1 MKPKTKIQKEV
12 ARLSANLRPI
22 STTQIEWAYR
32 HCVEHIGYR
41 TKKGNITCSDC
52 GHEWHSDSG
61 LCDTLEGCTCPKCHA
76 ELKVQ
81 DTRRRI
87 YKETQNFSVITTCK
101 GYQVI
106 RVAQVRCE
114 SRKGEPMRFYCHEV
128 VQRWISPDGKVTDM
142 ALLRGFLFCYCDV
155 WALGSDMEVR
165 PHNSLYDDV
174 VARSCAYPK
183 MRILPQLRRN
193 GFKGDFHGI
202 SPVRLFKA
210 LLSDPRIETLM
221 KGGEI
226 EVMKHF
232 LFNTR
237 TADECWASYLI
248 AKRHKYQIDN
258 LSMWCDYLRMLK
270 KLGQDLRNP
279 KNICPEDFM
288 AAHDNATR
296 KIEAIHEKERAAEQR
311 RWEIER
317 REREQQRQLQRKKDA
332 EDFIANKSKFF
343 GLVITDEEIIV
354 KVLESIDEY
363 YNEGKTQG
371 ICVFGSGYYKKA
383 DTLILSAR
391 IGGEIISADS
401 MQVYKHMDI
410 GTAKIMPDEMQGVKH
425 YLIDELEPDEEF
437 NVTIF
442 KQKCDRYIEEIY
454 SHGNIPII
462 VGGTGFYIQAVL
474 YDIDFTKTETDD
486 AYRKEL
492 QKFADEHGN
501 EALHDRLKEIDEK
514 AAEHN
519 VKRVIRAL
527 EYFEQTGEKISEHN
541 DEQHQNESP
550 FDFRYYVLRL
560 PREILYERINKRVD
574 IMRAAGL
581 TEEVKKL
588 MDMGCTKDMVSMQG
602 IGYRQ
607 IIDALEQKCNMDEA
621 YERIKLDTRHFAKRQ
636 FTWFNREKT
645 VTWIDKDKFR
655 DENELLDYCL
665 SDMKDIL
672 LKKHSI

>member
-22 STTQIEWAYR
+22 SATQIDWAYR

-232 LFNTR
+232 IFNAR

-248 AKRHKYQIDN
+248 AKR
-258 LSMWCDYLRMLK
+258 
-270 KLGQDLRNP
+270 G
-279 KNICPEDFM
+279 
-288 AAHDNATR
+288 AT
-296 KIEAIHEKERAAEQR
+296 
-311 RWEIER
+311 
-317 REREQQRQLQRKKDA
+317 
-332 EDFIANKSKFF
+332 
-343 GLVITDEEIIV
+343 
-354 KVLESIDEY
+354 
-363 YNEGKTQG
+363 
-371 ICVFGSGYYKKA
+371 ICVCSKNSVK
-383 DTLILSAR
+383 TSVTR
-391 IGGEIISADS
+391 RTSVPKISWRHTTT
-401 MQVYKHMDI
+401 QPEKLKPY
-410 GTAKIMPDEMQGVKH
+410 T
-425 YLIDELEPDEEF
+425 
-437 NVTIF
+437 
-442 KQKCDRYIEEIY
+442 R
-454 SHGNIPII
+454 
-462 VGGTGFYIQAVL
+462 
-474 YDIDFTKTETDD
+474 
-486 AYRKEL
+486 RKEP
-492 QKFADEHGN
+492 QSNAVG
-501 EALHDRLKEIDEK
+501 RLKGVSVSNSDNSNERK
-514 AAEHN
+514 M
-519 VKRVIRAL
+519 RR
-527 EYFEQTGEKISEHN
+527 IS
-541 DEQHQNESP
+541 SP
-550 FDFRYYVLRL
+550 TN
-560 PREILYERINKRVD
+560 PNSS
-574 IMRAAGL
+574 A
-581 TEEVKKL
+581 
-588 MDMGCTKDMVSMQG
+588 
-602 IGYRQ
+602 
-607 IIDALEQKCNMDEA
+607 
-621 YERIKLDTRHFAKRQ
+621 
-636 FTWFNREKT
+636 W
-645 VTWIDKDKFR
+645 
-655 DENELLDYCL
+655 
-665 SDMKDIL
+665 
-672 LKKHSI
+672 

>member
-1 MKPKTKIQKEV
+1 
-12 ARLSANLRPI
+12 
-22 STTQIEWAYR
+22 
-32 HCVEHIGYR
+32 
-41 TKKGNITCSDC
+41 
-52 GHEWHSDSG
+52 
-61 LCDTLEGCTCPKCHA
+61 
-76 ELKVQ
+76 
-81 DTRRRI
+81 
-87 YKETQNFSVITTCK
+87 
-101 GYQVI
+101 
-106 RVAQVRCE
+106 
-114 SRKGEPMRFYCHEV
+114 
-128 VQRWISPDGKVTDM
+128 
-142 ALLRGFLFCYCDV
+142 
-155 WALGSDMEVR
+155 
-165 PHNSLYDDV
+165 
-174 VARSCAYPK
+174 
-183 MRILPQLRRN
+183 MRILPKLRRN

-391 IGGEIISADS
+391 IGDEIIETVEVDLRTLEVV
-401 MQVYKHMDI
+401 QCHGKHNQDTEYHERI
-410 GTAKIMPDEMQGVKH
+410 IDLVNKNAN
-425 YLIDELEPDEEF
+425 LIRE
-437 NVTIF
+437 
-442 KQKCDRYIEEIY
+442 RM
-454 SHGNIPII
+454 
-462 VGGTGFYIQAVL
+462 
-474 YDIDFTKTETDD
+474 
-486 AYRKEL
+486 
-492 QKFADEHGN
+492 
-501 EALHDRLKEIDEK
+501 K
-514 AAEHN
+514 AA
-519 VKRVIRAL
+519 
-527 EYFEQTGEKISEHN
+527 
-541 DEQHQNESP
+541 
-550 FDFRYYVLRL
+550 
-560 PREILYERINKRVD
+560 
-574 IMRAAGL
+574 
-581 TEEVKKL
+581 
-588 MDMGCTKDMVSMQG
+588 
-602 IGYRQ
+602 
-607 IIDALEQKCNMDEA
+607 
-621 YERIKLDTRHFAKRQ
+621 
-636 FTWFNREKT
+636 
-645 VTWIDKDKFR
+645 
-655 DENELLDYCL
+655 
-665 SDMKDIL
+665 
-672 LKKHSI
+672 

>member
-22 STTQIEWAYR
+22 SATQIDWAYR

-248 AKRHKYQIDN
+248 AKRRKYTDRQPLNVVRLSAYAQKTRSDPVTRRTSVPKISWRHTTTQPEKLLKPYTRRKEPQSNAVGRLKGVSVSDKPDDSNERKMRRIHRQQIQI
-258 LSMWCDYLRMLK
+258 LR
-270 KLGQDLRNP
+270 LGNHGRGN
-279 KNICPEDFM
+279 N
-288 AAHDNATR
+288 
-296 KIEAIHEKERAAEQR
+296 
-311 RWEIER
+311 
-317 REREQQRQLQRKKDA
+317 RQGA
-332 EDFIANKSKFF
+332 Y
-343 GLVITDEEIIV
+343 
-354 KVLESIDEY
+354 ESIDEY

-391 IGGEIISADS
+391 IGDEIIETVEVDLRTLEVV
-401 MQVYKHMDI
+401 QCHGKHNQDTEYHERI
-410 GTAKIMPDEMQGVKH
+410 IDLVNKNAN
-425 YLIDELEPDEEF
+425 LIRE
-437 NVTIF
+437 
-442 KQKCDRYIEEIY
+442 RM
-454 SHGNIPII
+454 
-462 VGGTGFYIQAVL
+462 
-474 YDIDFTKTETDD
+474 
-486 AYRKEL
+486 
-492 QKFADEHGN
+492 
-501 EALHDRLKEIDEK
+501 K
-514 AAEHN
+514 AA
-519 VKRVIRAL
+519 
-527 EYFEQTGEKISEHN
+527 
-541 DEQHQNESP
+541 
-550 FDFRYYVLRL
+550 
-560 PREILYERINKRVD
+560 
-574 IMRAAGL
+574 
-581 TEEVKKL
+581 
-588 MDMGCTKDMVSMQG
+588 
-602 IGYRQ
+602 
-607 IIDALEQKCNMDEA
+607 
-621 YERIKLDTRHFAKRQ
+621 
-636 FTWFNREKT
+636 
-645 VTWIDKDKFR
+645 
-655 DENELLDYCL
+655 
-665 SDMKDIL
+665 
-672 LKKHSI
+672 